1 MIFVYHQCVGF
12 IDAWWCRD
20 PLKATCRRVAFFL
33 LITAPAVAV
42 PVVPNFQ
49 QGVLSSKTTTKTK
62 VTEVINSYEYRTGYE
77 YSVSGTNIE
86 ADGPIAPMSMT
97 TTTNTLN
104 GVSSVWRGLDPA
116 SKPSWR
122 IVNQG
127 EAMQFVETL
136 QGPGLVNHT
145 LINRETDIESLTE
158 TTSTFTQ

>member
-1 MIFVYHQCVGF
+1 MIV
-12 IDAWWCRD
+12 
-20 PLKATCRRVAFFL
+20 LLLLLVA
-33 LITAPAVAV
+33 APAAAL

-62 VTEVINSYEYRTGYE
+62 VNEVINSYEYRTGYE
-77 YSVSGTNIE
+77 YTVSGTNIE
-86 ADGPIAPMSMT
+86 PNGPIAPMALTS
-97 TTTNTLN
+97 TTNSVN
-104 GVSSVWRGLDPA
+104 GISSVWRGLDPTQ
-116 SKPSWR
+116 KPEWN

-127 EAMQFVETL
+127 AAFSFVETL

>member
-1 MIFVYHQCVGF
+1 M
-12 IDAWWCRD
+12 
-20 PLKATCRRVAFFL
+20 LLLLL
-33 LITAPAVAV
+33 LIAAPAAAV

-49 QGVLSSKTTTKTK
+49 QGVLNSTTTTKTK

-77 YSVSGTNIE
+77 LSVSGTNIAPVGGE
-86 ADGPIAPMSMT
+86 IAPRALT

-104 GVSSVWRGLDPA
+104 GISSRWVGLDPLD
-116 SKPSWR
+116 KPVWN

-127 EAMQFVETL
+127 ASFQFVETL

-145 LINRETDIESLTE
+145 LINRDTDIESITE

>member
-1 MIFVYHQCVGF
+1 MI
-12 IDAWWCRD
+12 
-20 PLKATCRRVAFFL
+20 LLLLLLVA
-33 LITAPAVAV
+33 APAVAV

-86 ADGPIAPMSMT
+86 ADGPIAPMSMA

-116 SKPSWR
+116 W
-122 IVNQG
+122 QY
-127 EAMQFVETL
+127 
-136 QGPGLVNHT
+136 NH
-145 LINRETDIESLTE
+145 NFRWCCG
-158 TTSTFTQ
+158 

>member
-1 MIFVYHQCVGF
+1 MWTTIWIAYGVFF
-12 IDAWWCRD
+12 A
-20 PLKATCRRVAFFL
+20 VAFA
-33 LITAPAVAV
+33 APEAKAV

-49 QGVLSSKTTTKTK
+49 QGVLNSKTTTKTK
-62 VTEVINSYEYRTGYE
+62 VNEVINSYEYRTGYE
-77 YSVSGTNIE
+77 LSVSGTNIAPVGGE
-86 ADGPIAPMSMT
+86 IAPRALT

-104 GVSSVWRGLDPA
+104 GVSSRWVGLDPA
-116 SKPSWR
+116 DKPAWN

-127 EAMQFVETL
+127 ASFQFVETL

>member
-1 MIFVYHQCVGF
+1 MI
-12 IDAWWCRD
+12 
-20 PLKATCRRVAFFL
+20 LLLLL

-49 QGVLSSKTTTKTK
+49 QGVLNSTTTTKTK
-62 VTEVINSYEYRTGYE
+62 VTEVINSFQFRTGYE

-86 ADGPIAPMSMT
+86 PNGPIAPMGLT
-97 TTTNTLN
+97 HTTNAVDGIT
-104 GVSSVWRGLDPA
+104 SKWTSVDPA
-116 SKPSWR
+116 TKPIWG

-136 QGPGLVNHT
+136 SGPGLVNHT
-145 LINRETDIESLTE
+145 IINRTTDVESLTE